1 MSHAWFSRDTTGTH
15 AWASLTA
22 DEGVI
27 NGSAQVAA
35 SVETDLALVWQLNG
49 SVDSDLNLLWQ
60 VNAGSITTYETDLT
74 LSWNVITAAAS
85 YVETDLELLYQVQ
98 GTVDVVLQFWWQV
111 GEWLDVA
118 GAAAAPR
125 RAIKHPGWQ
134 RKQAMDAI
142 ARERAMERSIRVA
155 LNGEEPPALQVV
167 KPPQR
172 TAAQMAAEMASAERA
187 AVAKRRAV
195 EAGVEAQRARV
206 EIQKL
211 QPELM
216 QRRQQASYRV
226 IESLLRQM

>member
-85 YVETDLELLYQVQ
+85 YVEADLELLYQVQ
-98 GTVDVVLQFWWQV
+98 GTVDVVLQLWWQV

-134 RKQAMDAI
+134 RKQAMDQI
-142 ARERAMERSIRVA
+142 QRERAMERSIRVA
-155 LNGEEPPALQVV
+155 LNGEEPPALKVEV
-167 KPPQR
+167 PRQR

-216 QRRQQASYRV
+216 QRRQRASYRV